1 MTDELTRLIDAA
13 PRRLASRPPKSQLRV
28 GIAVTLLLLYVAV
41 VLLMT
46 MSPTPLDR
54 GYASSIDKVLG
65 VLHRNGVPE
74 WFGYSKLEFTAN
86 IAMFVPLG
94 FLVGLALPQRIAWLG
109 LLLLPAFSGAIEMT
123 QAAMLSQRFATIEDV
138 VANSAGGW
146 IGLLIA
152 FTIRAMVHSRD
163 EKVVARALWEAQHG
177 RVVRG

>member
-1 MTDELTRLIDAA
+1 VTDEITRLLNTA
-13 PRRLASRPPKSQLRV
+13 PVRRPERPGKSHVRV
-28 GIAVTLLLLYVAV
+28 GIAVTLLLVYVAV
-41 VLLMT
+41 VLMMT

-54 GYASSIDKVLG
+54 GYESSIDKLLG

-94 FLVGLALPQRIAWLG
+94 FLAGLALPTRLAWLG
-109 LLLLPAFSGAIEMT
+109 LLLLPAFSGAIELT

-138 VANSAGGW
+138 IANSVGGW

-152 FTIRAMVHSRD
+152 FMIRAMVHSRD
-163 EKVVARALWEAQHG
+163 QKVIAQAGWDATH
-177 RVVRG
+177 RRGKR

>member
-1 MTDELTRLIDAA
+1 VTDEITRLINAA
-13 PRRLASRPPKSQLRV
+13 PQRPAARPAKSHMRV
-28 GIAVTLLLLYVAV
+28 GIAVTLLLIYVAV
-41 VLLMT
+41 IVTMT

-54 GYASSIDKVLG
+54 GYESAIDKLLS

-94 FLVGLALPQRIAWLG
+94 FLVGLALPQRVAWLG
-109 LLLLPAFSGAIEMT
+109 LLLLPAFSGGIELT

-138 VANSAGGW
+138 IANSVGGW

-152 FTIRAMVHSRD
+152 FTIRAMVHARD
-163 EKVVARALWEAQHG
+163 QKVIARAVWDARQVG
-177 RVVRG
+177 R

>member
-1 MTDELTRLIDAA
+1 MTDEITRMLSAA
-13 PRRLASRPPKSQLRV
+13 PERPAVPPAKSRLRAS
-28 GIAVTLLLLYVAV
+28 IAIALLLVYVAV
-41 VLLMT
+41 VLVMT

-54 GYASSIDKVLG
+54 GYESSIDKVLG

-109 LLLLPAFSGAIEMT
+109 LLLLPAFSGVIEMT
-123 QAAMLSQRFATIEDV
+123 QSLMLAERFATIEDV
-138 VANSAGGW
+138 IANSAGGW

-152 FTIRAMVHSRD
+152 FSIRAMVHARD
-163 EKVVARALWEAQHG
+163 QKVIARAEWELRH
-177 RVVRG
+177 RRW